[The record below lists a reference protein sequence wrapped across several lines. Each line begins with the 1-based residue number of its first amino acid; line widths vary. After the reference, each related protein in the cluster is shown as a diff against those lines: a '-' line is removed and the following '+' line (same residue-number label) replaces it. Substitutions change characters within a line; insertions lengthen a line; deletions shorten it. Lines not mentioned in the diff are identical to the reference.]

1 MKYVSG
7 IMQGCNYNMM
17 YSLVPDYRNDHLRSD
32 VLEHFR
38 TKLQA
43 RKPLQ
48 IFFLGAFIF
57 LSFK

>member
-1 MKYVSG
+1 
-7 IMQGCNYNMM
+7 MQSYNYSII
-17 YSLVPDYRNDHLRSD
+17 YGLVPDYRNDHLRSD

-43 RKPLQ
+43 WKPLQ
-48 IFFLGAFIF
+48 IFFLGAFSF